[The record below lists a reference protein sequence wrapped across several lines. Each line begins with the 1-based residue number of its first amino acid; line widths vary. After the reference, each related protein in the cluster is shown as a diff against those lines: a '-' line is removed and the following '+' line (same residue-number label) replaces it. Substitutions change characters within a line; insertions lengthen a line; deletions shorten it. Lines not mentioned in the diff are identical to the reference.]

1 MSYTVETLI
10 ERFRDQMDDN
20 ELPYFWS
27 EDRICELLDEA
38 QREFAIQ
45 TGIFKGST
53 PVAVTTADPY
63 VDIPD
68 ETIHVRR
75 ALLQGQNR
83 PLSILNMADLD
94 SAWLGDDYGNSGG
107 VSDWETI
114 TGTPKVFIIDETTN
128 KGRLSPIPIADGT
141 ITLHYTR
148 FPTKSITAS
157 SAKPELI
164 DPRHQRSLILYA
176 RALAYDDHDVD
187 TYNPARAMEFYAKF
201 RARLE
206 EFSGEITR
214 RQERPRVVR
223 YGGL

>member
-27 EDRICELLDEA
+27 DDRICELLDEA

-53 PVAVTTADPY
+53 TLAVTTADPY
-63 VDIPD
+63 VTIPD
-68 ETIHVRR
+68 ETVHVRR
-75 ALLQGQNR
+75 AILQGQSR
-83 PLSILNMADLD
+83 PLRVLNMADLD
-94 SAWLGDDYGNSGG
+94 GAWLGDDYGNSGG
-107 VSDWETI
+107 VSDWETV
-114 TGTPKVFIIDETTN
+114 TGTPKLFILDETTG
-128 KGRLSPIPIADGT
+128 KGRLTPIPTADGT

-148 FPTKSITAS
+148 YPLKTITAS
-157 SAKPELI
+157 TAKPELA
-164 DPRHQRSLILYA
+164 DPRHQRSLIVYA

-187 TYNPARAMEFYAKF
+187 TYNPQKALEFYAKF
-201 RARLE
+201 RTMLE
-206 EFSGEITR
+206 EFDGEIKR
-214 RQERPRVVR
+214 KQERPRVVR